1 MALSR
6 LVQAEALLQQSL
18 TLDVLGQY
26 RELSM
31 HLDDPD
37 FQKIQDLAKILFVV
51 ASVDEALFAVAQ
63 AENLI

>member
-18 TLDVLGQY
+18 ILDILYQY

-51 ASVDEALFAVAQ
+51 ASADEVIFAAAQ

>member
-18 TLDVLGQY
+18 ILDILCQY

-51 ASVDEALFAVAQ
+51 ASADEVIFAAAQ

>member
-18 TLDVLGQY
+18 ILDILCQY